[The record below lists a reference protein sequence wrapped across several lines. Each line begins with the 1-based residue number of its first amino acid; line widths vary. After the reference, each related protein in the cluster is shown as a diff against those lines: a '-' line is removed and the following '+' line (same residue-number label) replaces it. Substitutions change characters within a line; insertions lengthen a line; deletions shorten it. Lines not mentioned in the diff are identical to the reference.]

1 MNIEIGNYETKN
13 FDIFPL
19 AAAAFG
25 EFSSNDKH
33 VAAVVE
39 NAAKHVDSALGVI
52 KHAGAEGVLAPHD
65 FDRVLEDIDTAEELL
80 DSVDELENH
89 YYLRDELEAMAVEM
103 YDISGID
110 ADDEAESY
118 ADEEE
123 SLFGEGDVEPTA
135 EAG

>member
-39 NAAKHVDSALGVI
+39 NAAKLVDSALGII
-52 KHAGAEGVLAPHD
+52 KHAGAQGVLAPHD
-65 FDRVLEDIDTAEELL
+65 FDRFIEDIDKAEELL

-89 YYLRDELEAMAVEM
+89 YYLRDDLEDMAVEM